1 MTPDVNVLLAAS
13 RADHTHHKAAYGWLS
28 DTVAGCATGGSV
40 TLMPMVVASF
50 LRLTTNA
57 KIFVRPTPIAD
68 ALAFV
73 DSLLS
78 ISGVEM
84 PQAGSEWR
92 MLRTLCL
99 EKKLSG
105 NAIPDAWLA
114 AAVLHASE
122 HLVTFDRDF
131 KKLLP
136 KSQVTILA
144 AD

>member
-13 RADHTHHKAAYGWLS
+13 RADHTHHKLAYAWLAKA
-28 DTVAGCATGGSV
+28 VADCANGGSV
-40 TLMPMVVASF
+40 KLMPMVVASF
-50 LRLTTNA
+50 LRLTTNT
-57 KIFVRPTPIAD
+57 KIFVQPTPIAD
-68 ALAFV
+68 AVAFI

-78 ISGVEM
+78 IPGVEM
-84 PQAGSEWR
+84 PEVGAEWL

-99 EKKLSG
+99 EKKLAG

-114 AAVLHASE
+114 ASVLHASQ

-136 KSQVTILA
+136 RSQVTILA
-144 AD
+144 TA